1 MKRFLL
7 LFCAVVLIGAIM
19 IVPAFAAESFTV
31 IFSEASYGYIDA
43 DPLSLNGWYLTVSV
57 ESYTGSSYTF
67 DPIQLTFAPS
77 SEERNSV
84 DLNVDGVNVGLM
96 TYWADLGEGN
106 VYFSLDRFPYD
117 PYEAMTNFTFTP
129 TTPPVVDE
137 PGSDAEA
144 SPIGSIFDVFGGVGS
159 WIGSQLS
166 SSTSLFW
173 NASTGSLTFL
183 GVLSTCALVFSLIL
197 LLVLV
202 VSRFLRFGG

>member
-1 MKRFLL
+1 
-7 LFCAVVLIGAIM
+7 M

-31 IFSEASYGYIDA
+31 HFCEANWGYVEA

-57 ESYTGSSYTF
+57 ESYTGTSYSF
-67 DPIQLTFAPS
+67 DPIQLAFAPS
-77 SEERNSV
+77 SEARNAV
-84 DLNVDGVNVGLM
+84 DLNVDGVNVGIM
-96 TYWADLGEGN
+96 TYWADLGEGS
-106 VYFSLDRFPYD
+106 VYFSLDTFPYD
-117 PYEAMTNFTFTP
+117 PYEADTCLTFTP
-129 TTPPVVDE
+129 TVPPVVDV
-137 PGSDAEA
+137 PDSDIT
-144 SPIGSIFDVFGGVGS
+144 SPIGSVFDVFGGVGS

-183 GVLSTCALVFSLIL
+183 GVLSICAVGFALIL